1 MDETQ
6 KSNKLV
12 NHIERNI
19 LSLLSV
25 KNDDESKGEEYKPLV
40 ASGKEDEEKQEDG
53 NKTKREDD
61 ESNIEEFIKFNSKE
75 QDISNVTS
83 KQKDKATTEDDDD
96 DVKEI
101 IQDDISI
108 CCRSEASN
116 NSISSFTFPIL
127 HNEEDESVT
136 MPSLETIWNVYDNQL
151 FSELSQP
158 QKQPQPRPEQQFHF
172 IPATHTLAQLP
183 PQRKSL
189 LSKQT
194 SETQSQKVFINRWFS
209 CFNFIIHFDVI
220 ESRNRRRKKKGKTS
234 RLSLFA

>member
-53 NKTKREDD
+53 TKSEDD

-116 NSISSFTFPIL
+116 NSISSFTFPMYKFAMFFFRECLLVTQEHMSPNYVSLNQKLIL
-127 HNEEDESVT
+127 V
-136 MPSLETIWNVYDNQL
+136 LYL
-151 FSELSQP
+151 FLPDCITKKMKVSQ
-158 QKQPQPRPEQQFHF
+158 
-172 IPATHTLAQLP
+172 
-183 PQRKSL
+183 
-189 LSKQT
+189 
-194 SETQSQKVFINRWFS
+194 
-209 CFNFIIHFDVI
+209 C
-220 ESRNRRRKKKGKTS
+220 RR
-234 RLSLFA
+234 

>member
-6 KSNKLV
+6 KTIKLV
-12 NHIERNI
+12 NHTERNPV
-19 LSLLSV
+19 LSPFSV
-25 KNDDESKGEEYKPLV
+25 KND
-40 ASGKEDEEKQEDG
+40 
-53 NKTKREDD
+53 N
-61 ESNIEEFIKFNSKE
+61 ESNIEEMIKLNCKE
-75 QDISNVTS
+75 QDISNVIKS
-83 KQKDKATTEDDDD
+83 KQEEKATVEDDDD

-127 HNEEDESVT
+127 HNEEDGSVT

-158 QKQPQPRPEQQFHF
+158 PKQPQGPQPQQQFYF
-172 IPATHTLAQLP
+172 IPSTQTLPQLP
-183 PQRKSL
+183 PQKKSL

-220 ESRNRRRKKKGKTS
+220 DSRSRRRKKRKD
-234 RLSLFA
+234 